1 MPFLRSFVVAMR
13 VRCPVSCPS
22 SCRQGCAWPPG
33 GTAVQSSDRYPADRI
48 ERWTPELSAPRPTV
62 SDMDTNG
69 IPARL
74 RLVTENPDPPHDGEA
89 PYERSS
95 LSAPRSAG
103 PVSDRR
109 REDYWAQVQA
119 LRADLASLRLA
130 N

>member
-1 MPFLRSFVVAMR
+1 
-13 VRCPVSCPS
+13 
-22 SCRQGCAWPPG
+22 
-33 GTAVQSSDRYPADRI
+33 
-48 ERWTPELSAPRPTV
+48 
-62 SDMDTNG
+62 MDTNG

-74 RLVTENPDPPHDGEA
+74 RLVTENPDHPHDGEA
-89 PYERSS
+89 PGGRSS

-103 PVSDRR
+103 PVFDRR